1 MHLLSK
7 AIVLLF
13 SAMLCSGMTYWKK
26 NTPQLDMIEDQ
37 IDCTVEGLKSAP
49 ADRDSYGYDR
59 NFELRSH
66 VVGKCMKSKGY
77 QEVKVKTCGPFK
89 KSPDLSLSIEI
100 TKKTCSKGIEKAYIF
115 VN

>member
-1 MHLLSK
+1 
-7 AIVLLF
+7 
-13 SAMLCSGMTYWKK
+13 
-26 NTPQLDMIEDQ
+26 
-37 IDCTVEGLKSAP
+37 
-49 ADRDSYGYDR
+49 
-59 NFELRSH
+59 
-66 VVGKCMKSKGY
+66 MKSKGY